1 VLYAGVWDTSIF
13 NALLTE
19 LKQSGSVVVPG
30 FMNPEGIVIY
40 DTQSGVGYKKTFD
53 YDDTGKGG
61 TRDEDGNVI

>member
-1 VLYAGVWDTSIF
+1 MFDD
-13 NALLTE
+13 LLTE
-19 LKQSGSVVVPG
+19 LKQYGSVAAYG